1 MSIYILFWLAAGGAA
16 LDHID
21 ETFHGFKVHIPSN
34 DDGSGGHVASEG
46 TEKSRS
52 RFSHKFRWCLDNWFM
67 YQENDFE
74 EGKCEVGPFSSAS
87 PNFQQS
93 LLVRRNQS
101 YTTSIFTHG

>member
-46 TEKSRS
+46 
-52 RFSHKFRWCLDNWFM
+52 
-67 YQENDFE
+67 
-74 EGKCEVGPFSSAS
+74 
-87 PNFQQS
+87 
-93 LLVRRNQS
+93 RRNHVVVS
-101 YTTSIFTHG
+101 AISLDGVWTTGSCTKRMT

>member
-67 YQENDFE
+67 YQENDLRRE
-74 EGKCEVGPFSSAS
+74 NARSDLSHQLLQIFSK
-87 PNFQQS
+87 
-93 LLVRRNQS
+93 VCW
-101 YTTSIFTHG
+101 